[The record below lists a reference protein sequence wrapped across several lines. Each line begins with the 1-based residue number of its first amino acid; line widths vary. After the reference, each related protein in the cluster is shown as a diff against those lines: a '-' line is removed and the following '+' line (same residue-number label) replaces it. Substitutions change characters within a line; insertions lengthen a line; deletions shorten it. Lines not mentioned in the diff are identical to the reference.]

1 MSKIQILIQLICSIF
16 SKLST
21 TQLLLIPLILLWL
34 PTKKTSLNSLSNSMK
49 KWPLEEKNNKL
60 KKPVQVKETS
70 KTKLKFSEFH
80 SINFQ
85 DSPNSFTLLFSS
97 LLSVEESFGECKN
110 LKLKTIRKQPR
121 ERNHQRKIDFKS
133 NHIFTF

>member
-1 MSKIQILIQLICSIF
+1 MSKIQILTQLICSIF

-21 TQLLLIPLILLWL
+21 TQLSLTPSILLWL
-34 PTKKTSLNSLSNSMK
+34 PTKKTSLSSLNNSMK
-49 KWPLEEKNNKL
+49 KWPSEEKNNKL
-60 KKPVQVKETS
+60 KKLVQVKETS
-70 KTKLKFSEFH
+70 ITKLKSSEFH
-80 SINFQ
+80 STNFQ

-97 LLSVEESFGECKN
+97 QLLVEESFGECKN
-110 LKLKTIRKQPR
+110 SKLKKIRKQPR